1 MSALNPLRLVEVN
14 HFDFFH
20 PQIPPALEG
29 FSLAQISDIH
39 MGRWVKPRHM
49 RQVVDFINDLDPH
62 LVALTGDYVGYNK
75 LDFDRCVQTLDA
87 LHPPTYAVLGNHDHW
102 TDSALAKARFGR
114 SGIDLLQNESRTISH
129 HDAHFHLVG
138 VDDAVTKNADLAK
151 AFAGAPTAQFCLTLN
166 HVPAIA
172 PDCAKA
178 GADLIL
184 SGHTHNF
191 QFNIPKLTNALAK
204 ALGTQFYAGPYRL
217 DQSFLYINR
226 GLGSASWPWRIRA
239 TPELTLFTLRHGPT
253 PSLDLTA
260 SDPLRVIHKP

>member
-1 MSALNPLRLVEVN
+1 MSALNPLRLIEVN
-14 HFDFFH
+14 HFDFSH

-29 FSLAQISDIH
+29 FCLAQISDVH

-49 RQVVDFINDLDPH
+49 RQVVDFINQRDPH

-75 LDFDRCVQTLDA
+75 LDLDRCIDTLDA
-87 LHPPTYAVLGNHDHW
+87 LIPPTYAVLGNHDHW
-102 TDSALAKARFGR
+102 TDSVRARDVFAR
-114 SGIDLLQNESRTISH
+114 SGIDLLQNESRTIH
-129 HDAHFHLVG
+129 HKDTLFHLVG
-138 VDDAVTKNADLAK
+138 VDDAVTKNADVTK
-151 AFAGAPTAQFCLTLN
+151 AFDGFPRSQFCLTLN

-172 PDCAKA
+172 PQCARA

-204 ALGTQFYAGPYRL
+204 ALGTQFWAGPYRL

-226 GLGSASWPWRIRA
+226 GLGSATWPWRIRA
-239 TPELTLFTLRHGPT
+239 TPELTFFTLRPGKT
-253 PSLDLTA
+253 PGLDLTA
-260 SDPLRVIHKP
+260 SSPLRILHRP